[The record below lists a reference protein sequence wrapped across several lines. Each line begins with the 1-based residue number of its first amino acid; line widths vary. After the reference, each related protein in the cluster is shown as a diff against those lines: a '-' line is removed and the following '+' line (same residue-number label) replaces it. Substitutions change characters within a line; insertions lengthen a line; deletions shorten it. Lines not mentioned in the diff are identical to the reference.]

1 MGCYGGA
8 IVGGGP
14 RIGAGPLIG
23 IPGAPIPTPL
33 PGPASPAG
41 ACYIIGATCI
51 VLAIG
56 CALPTP
62 PIAAPSPTLLP
73 A

>member
-1 MGCYGGA
+1 MCCYGGA
-8 IVGGGP
+8 IVGAGPLIGG
-14 RIGAGPLIG
+14 GPLIG

-33 PGPASPAG
+33 PGPANPAG
-41 ACYIIGATCI
+41 AYCIIGATCI
-51 VLAIG
+51 DLPID
-56 CALPTP
+56 CALPIP